1 MDFSVLSPD
10 FRSQLE
16 QQRDRL
22 ASERDAIVQ
31 AAVEQATATI
41 DANLAHINALLGNSD
56 RTAPAATPVVKASN
70 QPKQK
75 KVAAEPEIEPKAP
88 RKKRI
93 LKSATVQESVNPVE
107 PIAKKEKKEKP
118 NKSTASKAPK
128 ASKVPKAASAP
139 AKSSSNTPTLKAEFG
154 DLTLAAAIPTIFQ
167 KDPDRAFSVDHV
179 IEALYGPIDDD
190 LMGKSRQR
198 IGVSLGHALV
208 REEIVRVQDK
218 PAIYRLNA

>member
-1 MDFSVLSPD
+1 MDFSVLSSD

-22 ASERDAIVQ
+22 SSERDTIVQ
-31 AAVEQATATI
+31 AAIERATATI

-56 RTAPAATPVVKASN
+56 RTAPVEPPVVKASQ

-75 KVAAEPEIEPKAP
+75 KVAAEPDIEPKAP

-93 LKSATVQESVNPVE
+93 LKSATANQESVNPIE
-107 PIAKKEKKEKP
+107 PIAKKEKKAKP
-118 NKSTASKAPK
+118 TKSTASKAP
-128 ASKVPKAASAP
+128 
-139 AKSSSNTPTLKAEFG
+139 AKSSSTTPTLKAEFG
-154 DLTLAAAIPTIFQ
+154 DLTLAAAIPMIFQ
-167 KDPDRAFSVDHV
+167 KDPDRLFSVDHV

-198 IGVSLGHALV
+198 IGVSLGHSLV

-218 PAIYRLNA
+218 LAIYRLNA

>member
-1 MDFSVLSPD
+1 MDFSVLSSD

-16 QQRDRL
+16 QQLDRL
-22 ASERDAIVQ
+22 TSERDAIVQ

-56 RTAPAATPVVKASN
+56 RTAPAEPPVIKASR

-75 KVAAEPEIEPKAP
+75 KVAPETEIEPKAL
-88 RKKRI
+88 RQKRI
-93 LKSATVQESVNPVE
+93 LKSAAAYQESVNTVE

-118 NKSTASKAPK
+118 TKSTASKGTSTP
-128 ASKVPKAASAP
+128 S
-139 AKSSSNTPTLKAEFG
+139 KSSSTTPTLKAEFG
-154 DLTLAAAIPTIFQ
+154 DMNLATAIATIFK
-167 KDPDRAFSVDHV
+167 KDPDRLFSVDHV

-198 IGVSLGHALV
+198 IGVSLGHCLG

-218 PAIYRLNA
+218 PAIYQLNA

>member
-10 FRSQLE
+10 FRTQLE

-22 ASERDAIVQ
+22 SSERDAIVQ

-56 RTAPAATPVVKASN
+56 RTAPLEPPVIKASR
-70 QPKQK
+70 QLKQK
-75 KVAAEPEIEPKAP
+75 KVAAEPDIEPKAP

-93 LKSATVQESVNPVE
+93 LKSATATPESVNPVE

-118 NKSTASKAPK
+118 TKSTASKAPK
-128 ASKVPKAASAP
+128 SGKTP
-139 AKSSSNTPTLKAEFG
+139 AKSSSTTPTLKAEFG

-167 KDPDRAFSVDHV
+167 KDPDRLFSVDHV

-198 IGVSLGHALV
+198 IGVSLGHSLI